1 MISGSELRKG
11 IIIELEDKLYQVIE
25 YHHIKMK
32 RTALAKVK
40 LRDIRGGHTIEQSF
54 QSDQKFVRARLVFTD
69 VQYLYNDGNL
79 YYFMDKETF
88 EQTPIDANQLGD
100 SVNYLKDGMSLQV
113 SKYKGEL
120 IGVEM
125 PITVELEVTDTEVAG
140 PGFRLDFD
148 SALVNRAKLVLD
160 QLSDQNTA
168 LLWEGASIPV
178 VSALAEASGAEPLLV
193 GFGREEDRIHA
204 VNESFSIEQFRDGF
218 LYAALF
224 LASL

>member
-125 PITVELEVTDTEVAG
+125 PITVELEVTDTG
-140 PGFRLDFD
+140 PGFRGDTV
-148 SALVNRAKLVLD
+148 SGGSKPA
-160 QLSDQNTA
+160 QLETGFTVQVPMFINTGDI
-168 LLWEGASIPV
+168 LKI
-178 VSALAEASGAEPLLV
+178 
-193 GFGREEDRIHA
+193 DT
-204 VNESFSIEQFRDGF
+204 RDGSY
-218 LYAALF
+218 LERV
-224 LASL
+224 S